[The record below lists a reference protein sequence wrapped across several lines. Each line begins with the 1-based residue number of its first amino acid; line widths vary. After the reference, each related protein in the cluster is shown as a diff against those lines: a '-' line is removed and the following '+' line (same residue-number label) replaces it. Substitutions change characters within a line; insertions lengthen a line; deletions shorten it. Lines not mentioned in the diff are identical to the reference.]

1 MRFFRRSL
9 IALGLATT
17 LPIVVSAAVAS
28 FYLLKAERDR
38 VENATLAQTE
48 VLTALVDARLQRDLA
63 ALDVLTMSSTIQ
75 AEDRAVFRAR
85 GMRVLKNNPAWHRLQ
100 LIDTQT
106 GRALVALPTTS
117 QTESVLNPTHRA
129 LVEQV
134 VQDRMALV
142 SGVERLDEPVVW
154 LFVPVEGGDAVRY
167 VLALA
172 VSTDV
177 FQNILIENA
186 PEEATV
192 ALVDRSG
199 NFVARSLHY
208 EERVGTPATRFVRAA
223 IEAAP
228 RGFYPGET
236 YEGLKNYTAFDTSSR
251 FGWSTHIAVPS
262 ALIDAPTSWSFA
274 VAGLA
279 GLGAVLLAG
288 VLVTLVLRDMAER
301 RKADEALR
309 QSQKME
315 AVGQLTGGIA
325 HDFNNLLTAI
335 IGNLD
340 MIQTRAAGNERLQR
354 MANNALEAARRGA
367 KLASQLLAFSR
378 TQRLVVR
385 RIDLQQLLN
394 GMSGLLTQS
403 VGPSIQ
409 VVVDLH
415 PEARFVVTDGNQ
427 LELALL
433 NLAVN
438 SRDAMN
444 GAGTLRITAKR
455 AARVDRSLPS
465 GDYVDIC
472 VTDTGSGMS
481 EEVLARA
488 AEPFFTTKPTGQGT
502 GLGLSQV
509 YGVVR
514 ESGGTLNI
522 SSEPG
527 KGTTICMTLRRGSE
541 ESDAPTTRP
550 TARIE
555 DPARAR
561 VADSSVRVLVVDDD
575 RLVRRFMAESLKGFG
590 HDVTDTADGATA
602 LELMDRHRFDL
613 LVVDYAMP
621 GMNGA
626 EVARAAKAKQPKLRI
641 LVVSGY
647 ADSAALEAAMGS
659 AAQLRKPFDVA
670 ELRAA
675 VLEVLANE
683 PFQET
688 QLAQNDLA

>member
-1 MRFFRRSL
+1 
-9 IALGLATT
+9 
-17 LPIVVSAAVAS
+17 
-28 FYLLKAERDR
+28 
-38 VENATLAQTE
+38 
-48 VLTALVDARLQRDLA
+48 
-63 ALDVLTMSSTIQ
+63 
-75 AEDRAVFRAR
+75 
-85 GMRVLKNNPAWHRLQ
+85 
-100 LIDTQT
+100 
-106 GRALVALPTTS
+106 
-117 QTESVLNPTHRA
+117 
-129 LVEQV
+129 
-134 VQDRMALV
+134 
-142 SGVERLDEPVVW
+142 
-154 LFVPVEGGDAVRY
+154 
-167 VLALA
+167 
-172 VSTDV
+172 
-177 FQNILIENA
+177 
-186 PEEATV
+186 
-192 ALVDRSG
+192 
-199 NFVARSLHY
+199 
-208 EERVGTPATRFVRAA
+208 
-223 IEAAP
+223 
-228 RGFYPGET
+228 
-236 YEGLKNYTAFDTSSR
+236 
-251 FGWSTHIAVPS
+251 
-262 ALIDAPTSWSFA
+262 
-274 VAGLA
+274 
-279 GLGAVLLAG
+279 
-288 VLVTLVLRDMAER
+288 MAER

-415 PEARFVVTDGNQ
+415 PDARFVVTDGNQ

-465 GDYVDIC
+465 GEYVDIC

-481 EEVLARA
+481 EDVLARA
-488 AEPFFTTKPTGQGT
+488 AEPFYTTKPTGQGT

-514 ESGGTLNI
+514 ESGGALNI
-522 SSEPG
+522 SSELG
-527 KGTTICMTLRRGSE
+527 KGTTVCMTLRHGSE
-541 ESDAPTTRP
+541 EFDAPTTRP
-550 TARIE
+550 AARMD
-555 DPARAR
+555 DPAHAS
-561 VADSSVRVLVVDDD
+561 VAGSSVRVLVVDDD
-575 RLVRRFMAESLKGFG
+575 RLVRRFMAESLKGMG
-590 HDVTDTADGATA
+590 HDVTDTSDGATA

-613 LVVDYAMP
+613 LLVDYAMP

-675 VLEVLANE
+675 VLEVLVNE
-683 PFQET
+683 PSQET